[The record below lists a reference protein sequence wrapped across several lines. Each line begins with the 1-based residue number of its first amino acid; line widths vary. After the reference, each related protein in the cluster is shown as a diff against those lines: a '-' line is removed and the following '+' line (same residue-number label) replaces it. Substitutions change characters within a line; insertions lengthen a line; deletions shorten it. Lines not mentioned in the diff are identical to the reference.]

1 MLIKALC
8 DYADK
13 REKNSREKEIPSG
26 WCEQQVHFMIN
37 LSADGRIVSID
48 DIREEQ
54 TVKAK
59 NGKESTTFVPK
70 KIILPETP
78 FKPATNAKLLDYR
91 PKYIFGLAYN
101 NGILTPEDKADNAR
115 KSHKAFVKHEL
126 EFFDDLDSDI
136 CNAYKNFIKNW
147 IPENETENPELLHI
161 GKNYE
166 KSRFCFALTG
176 GRGHLEDD
184 EQFREKY
191 ARLIK
196 EKESKSDTEDKTLP
210 VCGILGVKAPV
221 AKTHDKIK
229 IPGGDPSGNIL
240 VGMNES
246 AFESYGKTQSY
257 NSNISE
263 PAMKK
268 YTAMLNKLLSDRCH
282 RVMIDDLV
290 IVFFAMKEDDTNEC
304 ELMWNFLS
312 DTPGAS
318 ETEQFMQGMFEKA
331 KGGATGD
338 TSFEPDRNVIF
349 YIAGLTANG
358 TRICQKFLYRNTFGN
373 IIDNLIQHQSDMQIN
388 AEKGRQIAFWQIKK
402 ELVRPKPKGKQT
414 GGEKVPPT
422 LMASILMSALNGTNY
437 PNALLETVIRRVKT
451 DSDKTDSDKTGSNEK
466 KNHYIKLNDTR
477 VGIIKACINR
487 KLRKAGKK
495 EEITMALNTEN
506 NDPAYLCGRLFAVY
520 EKIQKDASGD
530 LNRTIKDSYFASVCA
545 RPSAIMPKLSQL
557 AQNHLRKLS
566 TASNVY
572 YNNLIGEIID
582 GFDGMFPQT
591 LDLDSQGRFIVGY
604 YQQNKALYTS
614 SKTGE

>member
-54 TVKAK
+54 EIPSKSGKKSVRLVPAKAM
-59 NGKESTTFVPK
+59 
-70 KIILPETP
+70 LPERTQ
-78 FKPATNAKLLDYR
+78 KTCIDSNLIEHR
-91 PKYIFGLAYN
+91 PLYIFGLDHDKE
-101 NGILTPEDKADNAR
+101 GFTPEVKSDKAR
-115 KSHKAFVKHEL
+115 KSHKAFVQHEL
-126 EFFDDLDSDI
+126 EFFDDLDSEV
-136 CNAYKNFIKNW
+136 CTAYKNFIKNW
-147 IPENETENPELLHI
+147 KPEEETENAELLKL
-161 GKNYE
+161 GKDY
-166 KSRFCFALTG
+166 KGAYFRFALTG

-191 ARLIK
+191 ARLIE
-196 EKESKSDTEDKTLP
+196 EKERKSAAEDEALP
-210 VCGILGVKAPV
+210 VCGILGERA
-221 AKTHDKIK
+221 AAARIHDKIK
-229 IPGGDPSGNIL
+229 FPGGNAVGCVL
-240 VGMNES
+240 VGMKES

-282 RVMIDDLV
+282 RVVIDDLV

-304 ELMWNFLS
+304 ELMWSFLS

-331 KGGATGD
+331 KGGAAGD
-338 TSFEPDRNVIF
+338 TSFEPDRNVTF
-349 YIAGLTANG
+349 YIAGLTANSS
-358 TRICQKFLYRNTFGN
+358 RICQKFLYRNTFGN
-373 IIDNLIQHQSDMQIN
+373 IIDNLIQHQSDIQIDP
-388 AEKGRQIAFWQIKK
+388 EKGRQIYFSQIKR
-402 ELVRPKPKGKQT
+402 ELVSPNSNKD
-414 GGEKVPPT
+414 KVPPP
-422 LMASILMSALNGTNY
+422 LMANILMSALSGTNY
-437 PNALLETVIRRVKT
+437 PEALLETVIRRVRT
-451 DSDKTDSDKTGSNEK
+451 DRDDD

-495 EEITMALNTEN
+495 EEITMSLSTEN

-530 LNRTIKDSYFASVCA
+530 LNRTIKDSYFASVSA

-566 TASNVY
+566 TGSNVY

-582 GFDGMFPQT
+582 GLDGMFPQT

>member
-13 REKNSREKEIPSG
+13 REKNSREKEIPKG

-37 LSADGRIVSID
+37 LSPDGKIVSID

-54 TVKAK
+54 EITSKSGKKSVRLVPAKA
-59 NGKESTTFVPK
+59 
-70 KIILPETP
+70 ILPERTQ
-78 FKPATNAKLLDYR
+78 KTCIDSNLIEHR
-91 PKYIFGLAYN
+91 PLYIFGLDYDKE
-101 NGILTPEDKADNAR
+101 GFTPEVKSDKAR
-115 KSHKAFVKHEL
+115 KSHKAFAEHEL
-126 EFFDDLDSDI
+126 EFFDDLDSEV
-136 CNAYKNFIKNW
+136 CNAYRNFIANW
-147 IPENETENPELLHI
+147 KPEEETENTELLKL
-161 GKNYE
+161 GKDY
-166 KSRFCFALTG
+166 KGAYFRFALTG
-176 GRGHLEDD
+176 GRGHLEEDG
-184 EQFREKY
+184 QFREKY
-191 ARLIK
+191 ARLIE
-196 EKESKSDTEDKTLP
+196 EKESRTDTEDKTLP
-210 VCGILGVKAPV
+210 VCGILGERA
-221 AKTHDKIK
+221 AAARIHDKIK
-229 IPGGDPSGNIL
+229 FPGGNAVGCVL
-240 VGMNES
+240 VGMKES

-304 ELMWNFLS
+304 ELMWSFLS

-331 KGGATGD
+331 KGGAAGD

-349 YIAGLTANG
+349 YIAGLTANSS
-358 TRICQKFLYRNTFGN
+358 RICQKFLYRNTFGN
-373 IIDNLIQHQSDMQIN
+373 IIDNLKQHQSDMQIN
-388 AEKGRQIAFWQIKK
+388 AEKDRQIYFSQIKR
-402 ELVRPKPKGKQT
+402 ELVSPNSNKD
-414 GGEKVPPT
+414 KVPPP
-422 LMASILMSALNGTNY
+422 LMTNILMSALNGTNY
-437 PNALLETVIRRVKT
+437 PEALLETVIRRVRT
-451 DSDKTDSDKTGSNEK
+451 DCDDD

-506 NDPAYLCGRLFAVY
+506 KDPAYLCGRLFAVY

-545 RPSAIMPKLSQL
+545 RPSAIMPKLSML

-566 TASNVY
+566 TGSNVY

-582 GFDGMFPQT
+582 GLDGMFPQT

-604 YQQNKALYTS
+604 YQQNKELYKS
-614 SKTGE
+614 VKAGE